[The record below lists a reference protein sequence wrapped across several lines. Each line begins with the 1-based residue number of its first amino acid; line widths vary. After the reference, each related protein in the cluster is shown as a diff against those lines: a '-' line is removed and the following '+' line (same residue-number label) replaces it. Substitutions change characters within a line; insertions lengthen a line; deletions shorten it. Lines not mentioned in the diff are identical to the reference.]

1 MVKIITD
8 STSDL
13 TKEIL
18 ERYNIDV
25 LPLYV
30 HMGDNEYKD
39 GVDITPDDIYK
50 WSDENK
56 TTPKTAAPSIEDA
69 INAIKPYKEAG
80 DDVIM
85 FAISED
91 MSCDLQQKSF
101 ITKNTFLLLTQKAFQ
116 QVLDI

>member
-39 GVDITPDDIYK
+39 GVDLSLTH
-50 WSDENK
+50 
-56 TTPKTAAPSIEDA
+56 
-69 INAIKPYKEAG
+69 
-80 DDVIM
+80 
-85 FAISED
+85 ISEP
-91 MSCDLQQKSF
+91 
-101 ITKNTFLLLTQKAFQ
+101 TRP
-116 QVLDI
+116 